1 MLSPSF
7 LYLGSFEEKFFKIQ
21 VIYRMRFSYSL
32 KDAKNDC
39 TLVLLREHYYLFIIF
54 PALEIK
60 TVSLIL

>member
-7 LYLGSFEEKFFKIQ
+7 FYLDSFEEKFIKTQ

-32 KDAKNDC
+32 KDAKNDW